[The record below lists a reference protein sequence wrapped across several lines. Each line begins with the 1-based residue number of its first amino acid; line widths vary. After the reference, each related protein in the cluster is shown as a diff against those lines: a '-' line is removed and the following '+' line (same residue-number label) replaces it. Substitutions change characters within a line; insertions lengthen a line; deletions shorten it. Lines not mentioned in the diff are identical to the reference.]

1 MELYHGSNMV
11 VSAPRILEPTHTLD
25 FGPGFYTTLN
35 RDQAAAFAAK
45 VVDRART
52 GVATL
57 NVYAFDETEAFRQC
71 CVLRFDGPDGRWL
84 DFVAAHRRGT
94 PSSGSYDLVF
104 GPVAND
110 NVYRT
115 LGLFMAGVLDR
126 DQTLV
131 ALKARPL
138 FNQMVF
144 ATPKALSFLRFVRK
158 EDVR

>member
-1 MELYHGSNMV
+1 MV
-11 VSAPRILEPTHTLD
+11 VPAPRILEPTHTLD

-35 RDQAAAFAAK
+35 RDQAVAFAAK

-52 GVATL
+52 GTATL
-57 NVYAFDETEAFRQC
+57 NVYDFDETEAFRQC
-71 CVLRFDGPDGRWL
+71 DVLRFDGPDGRWL
-84 DFVAAHRRGT
+84 DFVAAHRRGIS
-94 PSSGSYDLVF
+94 PPGGHDLVF

-126 DQTLV
+126 DQTLA
-131 ALKARPL
+131 ALKVRPL

-144 ATPKALSFLRFVRK
+144 ASAKALAFLRFSRK
-158 EDVR
+158 EDV

>member
-1 MELYHGSNMV
+1 MVLYHGSNTV
-11 VSAPRILEPTHTLD
+11 VPVPRILEPTHTLD

-52 GVATL
+52 GTATL
-57 NVYAFDETEAFRQC
+57 NVYDFDETEAFRQC
-71 CVLRFDGPDGRWL
+71 DVLRFDGPDDRWL
-84 DFVAAHRRGT
+84 DFVVAHRRGIP
-94 PSSGSYDLVF
+94 PSGFHDIVF

-126 DQTLV
+126 DQTLA
-131 ALKARPL
+131 ALKVRPL
-138 FNQMVF
+138 FNQMVL
-144 ATPKALSFLRFVRK
+144 ATGKALSFLRFTRK
-158 EDVR
+158 EYV